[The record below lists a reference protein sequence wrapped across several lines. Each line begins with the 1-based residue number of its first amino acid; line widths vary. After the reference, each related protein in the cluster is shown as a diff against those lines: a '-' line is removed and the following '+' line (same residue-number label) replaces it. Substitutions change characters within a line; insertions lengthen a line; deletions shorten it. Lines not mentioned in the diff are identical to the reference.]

1 MNAKWKRLV
10 TAILMMALLLGPIV
24 SMQTPARAADG
35 EDDNTFIVGFD
46 AEFPPYGYKDDN
58 GEYVGFDLDLAQE
71 VCDRNGWT
79 LKKQPIEWNSK
90 DMELNSGSISCI
102 WNGFTMNGR
111 EDDYTWTKPYV
122 DNSQVVVV
130 RKDSGITQLSDLSG
144 KVVAVQADSSALAA
158 LTGEDASEEN
168 KALCETFKD
177 LQQVGD
183 YNSAFMNLESGAVN
197 AICMD
202 IGVANYEIESRGD
215 KFMMLEDRL
224 SSEEYGI
231 GFKKGNTEL
240 RDKVQAT
247 LLDMLA
253 DGTFDEIAEKWG
265 LEESICLTAD
275 DEVQEE
281 TTADDNTFV
290 VGFDAEFPPYGY
302 KNDDGEYVGFDLDL
316 AQEVC
321 DRNGWIL
328 KKQPIEW
335 NSKDMELNSGSISC
349 IWNGFTM
356 NGREDAYTWTTPYV
370 DNSQVVVV
378 RKDSGITQLT
388 DLSGKVVA
396 VQADSSALAA
406 LTGEDASEENKALAE
421 TFKELQ
427 QVGDYNSAFMNL
439 ESGAVNAICMDIGVA
454 NYEIESR
461 GDKFMM
467 LEDRLSSEEYGI
479 GFKKGNTEL
488 RDKVQATLLDMLAD
502 GTFDEIAEK
511 WGLEESICLTADDE
525 VQEETTADDNTFVV
539 GFDAEF
545 PPYGYKND
553 DGEYVGFDL
562 DLAQEVCDRNGWI
575 LKKQPI
581 EWNSKDMELNSGSI
595 SCIWNGFTMNGR
607 EDAYTWTTPYVDNS
621 QVVVVRKDSGITQL
635 TDLSGKV
642 VAVQAD
648 SSALAALTG
657 EDASEENKALAETF
671 KELQQ
676 VGDYNSAFM
685 NLESGA
691 VNAIC
696 MDIGV
701 ANYEIESRGDK
712 FMMLEDRLS
721 SEEYGIGFKKGNT
734 ELRDKVQAT
743 LLDMLADGT
752 FEEIAEKWGL
762 EESICLSPDDQV
774 QDGNAAAATA
784 TDTTSTG
791 KKNTSFW
798 DKFCSI
804 TKQLAEGLLAS
815 LVIFFLTLLFSL
827 PLGLLVAAGRMCK
840 IAPIRWLVKFY
851 ISIARGTPLMLQL
864 LVVFYGPYYLFGA
877 TLTTS
882 YRFQAVIIGFAL
894 NYAAY
899 FAEIYRSGIQAVP
912 QGQHEAAKILGYSKI
927 QTFFKIV
934 FPQMAKNILPSVTN
948 EVITLVKDTS
958 LAFAISY
965 TEMFTLAKQVAAAQT
980 TIMPLFIA
988 GVFYYIFN
996 FVVAFVMEK
1005 IEKRM
1010 NYYR

>member
-35 EDDNTFIVGFD
+35 EDDNSFIVGFD

-130 RKDSGITQLSDLSG
+130 RKDSGITQLSDLAG

-253 DGTFDEIAEKWG
+253 DGTFEEIAK
-265 LEESICLTAD
+265 
-275 DEVQEE
+275 
-281 TTADDNTFV
+281 
-290 VGFDAEFPPYGY
+290 
-302 KNDDGEYVGFDLDL
+302 
-316 AQEVC
+316 
-321 DRNGWIL
+321 
-328 KKQPIEW
+328 
-335 NSKDMELNSGSISC
+335 
-349 IWNGFTM
+349 
-356 NGREDAYTWTTPYV
+356 
-370 DNSQVVVV
+370 
-378 RKDSGITQLT
+378 
-388 DLSGKVVA
+388 
-396 VQADSSALAA
+396 
-406 LTGEDASEENKALAE
+406 
-421 TFKELQ
+421 
-427 QVGDYNSAFMNL
+427 
-439 ESGAVNAICMDIGVA
+439 
-454 NYEIESR
+454 
-461 GDKFMM
+461 
-467 LEDRLSSEEYGI
+467 
-479 GFKKGNTEL
+479 
-488 RDKVQATLLDMLAD
+488 
-502 GTFDEIAEK
+502 K

-784 TDTTSTG
+784 TDTTSTC

-912 QGQHEAAKILGYSKI
+912 QGQHEAAKILGYSKS

-1010 NYYR
+1010 NYYH

>member
-1 MNAKWKRLV
+1 MKTNLKRII
-10 TAILMMALLLGPIV
+10 TAILMMALLLGPLV
-24 SMQTPARAADG
+24 SVPVKA
-35 EDDNTFIVGFD
+35 EENEDNTFVVGFD
-46 AEFPPYGYKDDN
+46 AEFPPYGYKNDD

-130 RKDSGITQLSDLSG
+130 RKDSGITQLTDLAD

-168 KALCETFKD
+168 KTLCASFKD

-183 YNSAFMNLESGAVN
+183 YNSAFMNLESGAVD

-253 DGTFDEIAEKWG
+253 DGTFEEIAKKWG

-388 DLSGKVVA
+388 DLADKVVA

-406 LTGEDASEENKALAE
+406 LTGEDASEENLALAK
-421 TFKELQ
+421 TFKDLQ

-439 ESGAVNAICMDIGVA
+439 ESGAVDAICMDIGVA

-461 GDKFMM
+461 GDKFVM

-479 GFKKGNTEL
+479 GFKL
-488 RDKVQATLLDMLAD
+488 
-502 GTFDEIAEK
+502 
-511 WGLEESICLTADDE
+511 
-525 VQEETTADDNTFVV
+525 
-539 GFDAEF
+539 
-545 PPYGYKND
+545 
-553 DGEYVGFDL
+553 
-562 DLAQEVCDRNGWI
+562 
-575 LKKQPI
+575 
-581 EWNSKDMELNSGSI
+581 
-595 SCIWNGFTMNGR
+595 
-607 EDAYTWTTPYVDNS
+607 
-621 QVVVVRKDSGITQL
+621 
-635 TDLSGKV
+635 
-642 VAVQAD
+642 
-648 SSALAALTG
+648 
-657 EDASEENKALAETF
+657 
-671 KELQQ
+671 
-676 VGDYNSAFM
+676 
-685 NLESGA
+685 
-691 VNAIC
+691 
-696 MDIGV
+696 
-701 ANYEIESRGDK
+701 
-712 FMMLEDRLS
+712 
-721 SEEYGIGFKKGNT
+721 GNT

-774 QDGNAAAATA
+774 RDENAVAATV
-784 TDTTSTG
+784 TDSASTS
-791 KKNTSFW
+791 KKNTNFW

-912 QGQHEAAKILGYSKI
+912 QGQHEAAQILGYSKS

-1005 IEKRM
+1005 IEKSM

>member
-265 LEESICLTAD
+265 LEGSICLTAD

-281 TTADDNTFV
+281 TAADDNTFI

-378 RKDSGITQLT
+378 RKDSGITQLS

-406 LTGEDASEENKALAE
+406 LTGEDASEENLALAE
-421 TFKELQ
+421 TFKDLQ

-454 NYEIESR
+454 NYEIASR
-461 GDKFMM
+461 GDKFVM

-479 GFKKGNTEL
+479 GFKL
-488 RDKVQATLLDMLAD
+488 
-502 GTFDEIAEK
+502 
-511 WGLEESICLTADDE
+511 
-525 VQEETTADDNTFVV
+525 
-539 GFDAEF
+539 
-545 PPYGYKND
+545 
-553 DGEYVGFDL
+553 
-562 DLAQEVCDRNGWI
+562 
-575 LKKQPI
+575 
-581 EWNSKDMELNSGSI
+581 
-595 SCIWNGFTMNGR
+595 
-607 EDAYTWTTPYVDNS
+607 
-621 QVVVVRKDSGITQL
+621 
-635 TDLSGKV
+635 
-642 VAVQAD
+642 
-648 SSALAALTG
+648 
-657 EDASEENKALAETF
+657 
-671 KELQQ
+671 
-676 VGDYNSAFM
+676 
-685 NLESGA
+685 
-691 VNAIC
+691 
-696 MDIGV
+696 
-701 ANYEIESRGDK
+701 
-712 FMMLEDRLS
+712 
-721 SEEYGIGFKKGNT
+721 GNT

-774 QDGNAAAATA
+774 QDGNVAATA
-784 TDTTSTG
+784 TSTG

-877 TLTTS
+877 PLTTS

-1010 NYYR
+1010 NYYH

>member
-58 GEYVGFDLDLAQE
+58 
-71 VCDRNGWT
+71 
-79 LKKQPIEWNSK
+79 
-90 DMELNSGSISCI
+90 
-102 WNGFTMNGR
+102 
-111 EDDYTWTKPYV
+111 
-122 DNSQVVVV
+122 
-130 RKDSGITQLSDLSG
+130 
-144 KVVAVQADSSALAA
+144 
-158 LTGEDASEEN
+158 
-168 KALCETFKD
+168 
-177 LQQVGD
+177 
-183 YNSAFMNLESGAVN
+183 
-197 AICMD
+197 
-202 IGVANYEIESRGD
+202 
-215 KFMMLEDRL
+215 
-224 SSEEYGI
+224 
-231 GFKKGNTEL
+231 
-240 RDKVQAT
+240 
-247 LLDMLA
+247 
-253 DGTFDEIAEKWG
+253 
-265 LEESICLTAD
+265 
-275 DEVQEE
+275 
-281 TTADDNTFV
+281 
-290 VGFDAEFPPYGY
+290 
-302 KNDDGEYVGFDLDL
+302 GEYVGFDLDL

-406 LTGEDASEENKALAE
+406 LTGEDASEENKALCE
-421 TFKELQ
+421 TFKDLQ
-427 QVGDYNSAFMNL
+427 QVS
-439 ESGAVNAICMDIGVA
+439 
-454 NYEIESR
+454 
-461 GDKFMM
+461 
-467 LEDRLSSEEYGI
+467 
-479 GFKKGNTEL
+479 
-488 RDKVQATLLDMLAD
+488 
-502 GTFDEIAEK
+502 
-511 WGLEESICLTADDE
+511 
-525 VQEETTADDNTFVV
+525 
-539 GFDAEF
+539 
-545 PPYGYKND
+545 
-553 DGEYVGFDL
+553 
-562 DLAQEVCDRNGWI
+562 
-575 LKKQPI
+575 
-581 EWNSKDMELNSGSI
+581 
-595 SCIWNGFTMNGR
+595 
-607 EDAYTWTTPYVDNS
+607 
-621 QVVVVRKDSGITQL
+621 
-635 TDLSGKV
+635 
-642 VAVQAD
+642 
-648 SSALAALTG
+648 
-657 EDASEENKALAETF
+657 
-671 KELQQ
+671 
-676 VGDYNSAFM
+676 DYNSAFM

>member
-130 RKDSGITQLSDLSG
+130 RKDSGITQLNDLSG

-168 KALCETFKD
+168 KALCATFKD

-281 TTADDNTFV
+281 TAADDNTFV

-479 GFKKGNTEL
+479 GFKL
-488 RDKVQATLLDMLAD
+488 
-502 GTFDEIAEK
+502 
-511 WGLEESICLTADDE
+511 
-525 VQEETTADDNTFVV
+525 
-539 GFDAEF
+539 
-545 PPYGYKND
+545 
-553 DGEYVGFDL
+553 
-562 DLAQEVCDRNGWI
+562 
-575 LKKQPI
+575 
-581 EWNSKDMELNSGSI
+581 
-595 SCIWNGFTMNGR
+595 
-607 EDAYTWTTPYVDNS
+607 
-621 QVVVVRKDSGITQL
+621 
-635 TDLSGKV
+635 
-642 VAVQAD
+642 
-648 SSALAALTG
+648 
-657 EDASEENKALAETF
+657 
-671 KELQQ
+671 
-676 VGDYNSAFM
+676 
-685 NLESGA
+685 
-691 VNAIC
+691 
-696 MDIGV
+696 
-701 ANYEIESRGDK
+701 
-712 FMMLEDRLS
+712 
-721 SEEYGIGFKKGNT
+721 GNT

-774 QDGNAAAATA
+774 QDGNVAATA
-784 TDTTSTG
+784 TDSTSTG

-1010 NYYR
+1010 NYYH

>member
-130 RKDSGITQLSDLSG
+130 RKDSGITQLNDLAG

-168 KALCETFKD
+168 KTLCATFKD

-240 RDKVQAT
+240 RDKVPAT

-265 LEESICLTAD
+265 LEESVCLTAD

-454 NYEIESR
+454 NYEIASR
-461 GDKFMM
+461 GDKFVM

-479 GFKKGNTEL
+479 GFKL
-488 RDKVQATLLDMLAD
+488 
-502 GTFDEIAEK
+502 
-511 WGLEESICLTADDE
+511 
-525 VQEETTADDNTFVV
+525 
-539 GFDAEF
+539 
-545 PPYGYKND
+545 
-553 DGEYVGFDL
+553 
-562 DLAQEVCDRNGWI
+562 
-575 LKKQPI
+575 
-581 EWNSKDMELNSGSI
+581 
-595 SCIWNGFTMNGR
+595 
-607 EDAYTWTTPYVDNS
+607 
-621 QVVVVRKDSGITQL
+621 
-635 TDLSGKV
+635 
-642 VAVQAD
+642 
-648 SSALAALTG
+648 
-657 EDASEENKALAETF
+657 
-671 KELQQ
+671 
-676 VGDYNSAFM
+676 
-685 NLESGA
+685 
-691 VNAIC
+691 
-696 MDIGV
+696 
-701 ANYEIESRGDK
+701 
-712 FMMLEDRLS
+712 
-721 SEEYGIGFKKGNT
+721 GNT

-774 QDGNAAAATA
+774 QDGNVAATA
-784 TDTTSTG
+784 TDSTSTG

>member
-130 RKDSGITQLSDLSG
+130 RKDSGITQLNDLSG

-168 KALCETFKD
+168 KALCATFKD

-479 GFKKGNTEL
+479 GFKL
-488 RDKVQATLLDMLAD
+488 
-502 GTFDEIAEK
+502 
-511 WGLEESICLTADDE
+511 
-525 VQEETTADDNTFVV
+525 
-539 GFDAEF
+539 
-545 PPYGYKND
+545 
-553 DGEYVGFDL
+553 
-562 DLAQEVCDRNGWI
+562 
-575 LKKQPI
+575 
-581 EWNSKDMELNSGSI
+581 
-595 SCIWNGFTMNGR
+595 
-607 EDAYTWTTPYVDNS
+607 
-621 QVVVVRKDSGITQL
+621 
-635 TDLSGKV
+635 
-642 VAVQAD
+642 
-648 SSALAALTG
+648 
-657 EDASEENKALAETF
+657 
-671 KELQQ
+671 
-676 VGDYNSAFM
+676 
-685 NLESGA
+685 
-691 VNAIC
+691 
-696 MDIGV
+696 
-701 ANYEIESRGDK
+701 
-712 FMMLEDRLS
+712 
-721 SEEYGIGFKKGNT
+721 GNT

-774 QDGNAAAATA
+774 QDGNVAATA
-784 TDTTSTG
+784 TDSTSTG

-912 QGQHEAAKILGYSKI
+912 QGQHEAAKILGYSKS

>member
-24 SMQTPARAADG
+24 SIQTPARAADG

-58 GEYVGFDLDLAQE
+58 
-71 VCDRNGWT
+71 
-79 LKKQPIEWNSK
+79 
-90 DMELNSGSISCI
+90 
-102 WNGFTMNGR
+102 
-111 EDDYTWTKPYV
+111 
-122 DNSQVVVV
+122 
-130 RKDSGITQLSDLSG
+130 
-144 KVVAVQADSSALAA
+144 
-158 LTGEDASEEN
+158 
-168 KALCETFKD
+168 
-177 LQQVGD
+177 
-183 YNSAFMNLESGAVN
+183 
-197 AICMD
+197 
-202 IGVANYEIESRGD
+202 
-215 KFMMLEDRL
+215 
-224 SSEEYGI
+224 
-231 GFKKGNTEL
+231 
-240 RDKVQAT
+240 
-247 LLDMLA
+247 
-253 DGTFDEIAEKWG
+253 
-265 LEESICLTAD
+265 
-275 DEVQEE
+275 
-281 TTADDNTFV
+281 
-290 VGFDAEFPPYGY
+290 
-302 KNDDGEYVGFDLDL
+302 GEYVGFDLDL

-378 RKDSGITQLT
+378 RKDSGITQLN

-406 LTGEDASEENKALAE
+406 LTGEDASEDNKALAE

-502 GTFDEIAEK
+502 GTFEEIAEK

-553 DGEYVGFDL
+553 NGEYVGFDL

-635 TDLSGKV
+635 NDLSGKV

-657 EDASEENKALAETF
+657 EDASEDNKALAETF

-774 QDGNAAAATA
+774 QDGNVAAATA

-840 IAPIRWLVKFY
+840 IAPIRWLVKLY

-912 QGQHEAAKILGYSKI
+912 QGQHEAAKILGYSKS

-1010 NYYR
+1010 NYYH

>member
-130 RKDSGITQLSDLSG
+130 RKDSGITQLNDLSG

-168 KALCETFKD
+168 KALCATFKD

-281 TTADDNTFV
+281 TAADDNTFV

-378 RKDSGITQLT
+378 RKDSGITQLS

-406 LTGEDASEENKALAE
+406 LTGEDASEENLALAE
-421 TFKELQ
+421 TFKDLQ

-454 NYEIESR
+454 NYEIASR
-461 GDKFMM
+461 GDKFVM

-479 GFKKGNTEL
+479 GFKL
-488 RDKVQATLLDMLAD
+488 
-502 GTFDEIAEK
+502 
-511 WGLEESICLTADDE
+511 
-525 VQEETTADDNTFVV
+525 
-539 GFDAEF
+539 
-545 PPYGYKND
+545 
-553 DGEYVGFDL
+553 
-562 DLAQEVCDRNGWI
+562 
-575 LKKQPI
+575 
-581 EWNSKDMELNSGSI
+581 
-595 SCIWNGFTMNGR
+595 
-607 EDAYTWTTPYVDNS
+607 
-621 QVVVVRKDSGITQL
+621 
-635 TDLSGKV
+635 
-642 VAVQAD
+642 
-648 SSALAALTG
+648 
-657 EDASEENKALAETF
+657 
-671 KELQQ
+671 
-676 VGDYNSAFM
+676 
-685 NLESGA
+685 
-691 VNAIC
+691 
-696 MDIGV
+696 
-701 ANYEIESRGDK
+701 
-712 FMMLEDRLS
+712 
-721 SEEYGIGFKKGNT
+721 GNT

-762 EESICLSPDDQV
+762 EESICLSLDDQV
-774 QDGNAAAATA
+774 QDGNVAATA
-784 TDTTSTG
+784 TDSTSTG

>member
-35 EDDNTFIVGFD
+35 EDDNTFIVGCD

-130 RKDSGITQLSDLSG
+130 RKDSGITQLNDLSG

-253 DGTFDEIAEKWG
+253 DGTFDEIAK
-265 LEESICLTAD
+265 
-275 DEVQEE
+275 
-281 TTADDNTFV
+281 
-290 VGFDAEFPPYGY
+290 
-302 KNDDGEYVGFDLDL
+302 
-316 AQEVC
+316 
-321 DRNGWIL
+321 
-328 KKQPIEW
+328 
-335 NSKDMELNSGSISC
+335 
-349 IWNGFTM
+349 
-356 NGREDAYTWTTPYV
+356 
-370 DNSQVVVV
+370 
-378 RKDSGITQLT
+378 
-388 DLSGKVVA
+388 
-396 VQADSSALAA
+396 
-406 LTGEDASEENKALAE
+406 
-421 TFKELQ
+421 
-427 QVGDYNSAFMNL
+427 
-439 ESGAVNAICMDIGVA
+439 
-454 NYEIESR
+454 
-461 GDKFMM
+461 
-467 LEDRLSSEEYGI
+467 
-479 GFKKGNTEL
+479 
-488 RDKVQATLLDMLAD
+488 
-502 GTFDEIAEK
+502 K

-784 TDTTSTG
+784 TDTTSTC

-912 QGQHEAAKILGYSKI
+912 QGQHEAAKILGYSKS

-1010 NYYR
+1010 NYYH

>member
-406 LTGEDASEENKALAE
+406 LTGEDASEENLALAE
-421 TFKELQ
+421 TFKDLQ

-454 NYEIESR
+454 NYEIASR
-461 GDKFMM
+461 GDKFVM

-479 GFKKGNTEL
+479 GFKL
-488 RDKVQATLLDMLAD
+488 
-502 GTFDEIAEK
+502 
-511 WGLEESICLTADDE
+511 
-525 VQEETTADDNTFVV
+525 
-539 GFDAEF
+539 
-545 PPYGYKND
+545 
-553 DGEYVGFDL
+553 
-562 DLAQEVCDRNGWI
+562 
-575 LKKQPI
+575 
-581 EWNSKDMELNSGSI
+581 
-595 SCIWNGFTMNGR
+595 
-607 EDAYTWTTPYVDNS
+607 
-621 QVVVVRKDSGITQL
+621 
-635 TDLSGKV
+635 
-642 VAVQAD
+642 
-648 SSALAALTG
+648 
-657 EDASEENKALAETF
+657 
-671 KELQQ
+671 
-676 VGDYNSAFM
+676 
-685 NLESGA
+685 
-691 VNAIC
+691 
-696 MDIGV
+696 
-701 ANYEIESRGDK
+701 
-712 FMMLEDRLS
+712 
-721 SEEYGIGFKKGNT
+721 GNT

-774 QDGNAAAATA
+774 QDGNVAATA
-784 TDTTSTG
+784 TDSTSTG

>member
-130 RKDSGITQLSDLSG
+130 RKDSGITQLNDLSG

-158 LTGEDASEEN
+158 LTGEDASEGN

-281 TTADDNTFV
+281 TAADDNTFV

-335 NSKDMELNSGSISC
+335 NSKDMELNSSSISC

-406 LTGEDASEENKALAE
+406 LTGEDASEGNKALCE
-421 TFKELQ
+421 TFK
-427 QVGDYNSAFMNL
+427 D
-439 ESGAVNAICMDIGVA
+439 
-454 NYEIESR
+454 
-461 GDKFMM
+461 
-467 LEDRLSSEEYGI
+467 
-479 GFKKGNTEL
+479 
-488 RDKVQATLLDMLAD
+488 
-502 GTFDEIAEK
+502 
-511 WGLEESICLTADDE
+511 
-525 VQEETTADDNTFVV
+525 
-539 GFDAEF
+539 
-545 PPYGYKND
+545 
-553 DGEYVGFDL
+553 
-562 DLAQEVCDRNGWI
+562 
-575 LKKQPI
+575 
-581 EWNSKDMELNSGSI
+581 
-595 SCIWNGFTMNGR
+595 
-607 EDAYTWTTPYVDNS
+607 
-621 QVVVVRKDSGITQL
+621 
-635 TDLSGKV
+635 
-642 VAVQAD
+642 
-648 SSALAALTG
+648 
-657 EDASEENKALAETF
+657 
-671 KELQQ
+671 LQQ

-774 QDGNAAAATA
+774 QDGNVAATA
-784 TDTTSTG
+784 TDSTSTG

-912 QGQHEAAKILGYSKI
+912 QGQHEAAKILGYSKS

-996 FVVAFVMEK
+996 YVVAFVMEK

-1010 NYYR
+1010 NYYH

>member
-130 RKDSGITQLSDLSG
+130 RKDSGITPLNDLSG
-144 KVVAVQADSSALAA
+144 KVAAVQGDSSALAA
-158 LTGEDASEEN
+158 RTGEDASEEN
-168 KALCETFKD
+168 KALCATFKD

-281 TTADDNTFV
+281 TAADDNTFV

-378 RKDSGITQLT
+378 RKDSGITQLS

-406 LTGEDASEENKALAE
+406 LTGEDASEENLALAE
-421 TFKELQ
+421 TFKDLQ

-454 NYEIESR
+454 NYEIASR
-461 GDKFMM
+461 GDKFVM

-479 GFKKGNTEL
+479 GFKL
-488 RDKVQATLLDMLAD
+488 
-502 GTFDEIAEK
+502 
-511 WGLEESICLTADDE
+511 
-525 VQEETTADDNTFVV
+525 
-539 GFDAEF
+539 
-545 PPYGYKND
+545 
-553 DGEYVGFDL
+553 
-562 DLAQEVCDRNGWI
+562 
-575 LKKQPI
+575 
-581 EWNSKDMELNSGSI
+581 
-595 SCIWNGFTMNGR
+595 
-607 EDAYTWTTPYVDNS
+607 
-621 QVVVVRKDSGITQL
+621 
-635 TDLSGKV
+635 
-642 VAVQAD
+642 
-648 SSALAALTG
+648 
-657 EDASEENKALAETF
+657 
-671 KELQQ
+671 
-676 VGDYNSAFM
+676 
-685 NLESGA
+685 
-691 VNAIC
+691 
-696 MDIGV
+696 
-701 ANYEIESRGDK
+701 
-712 FMMLEDRLS
+712 
-721 SEEYGIGFKKGNT
+721 GNT

-774 QDGNAAAATA
+774 QDGNVAATA
-784 TDTTSTG
+784 TDSTSTG

>member
-281 TTADDNTFV
+281 TAADDNTFV

-302 KNDDGEYVGFDLDL
+302 KNDDGEYVGFDLEL

-370 DNSQVVVV
+370 DNSQVAVV
-378 RKDSGITQLT
+378 RKDSGITQLS

-406 LTGEDASEENKALAE
+406 LTGEDASEENLALAE
-421 TFKELQ
+421 TFKDLQ

-454 NYEIESR
+454 NYEIASR
-461 GDKFMM
+461 GDKFVM

-479 GFKKGNTEL
+479 GFKL
-488 RDKVQATLLDMLAD
+488 
-502 GTFDEIAEK
+502 
-511 WGLEESICLTADDE
+511 
-525 VQEETTADDNTFVV
+525 
-539 GFDAEF
+539 
-545 PPYGYKND
+545 
-553 DGEYVGFDL
+553 
-562 DLAQEVCDRNGWI
+562 
-575 LKKQPI
+575 
-581 EWNSKDMELNSGSI
+581 
-595 SCIWNGFTMNGR
+595 
-607 EDAYTWTTPYVDNS
+607 
-621 QVVVVRKDSGITQL
+621 
-635 TDLSGKV
+635 
-642 VAVQAD
+642 
-648 SSALAALTG
+648 
-657 EDASEENKALAETF
+657 
-671 KELQQ
+671 
-676 VGDYNSAFM
+676 
-685 NLESGA
+685 
-691 VNAIC
+691 
-696 MDIGV
+696 
-701 ANYEIESRGDK
+701 
-712 FMMLEDRLS
+712 
-721 SEEYGIGFKKGNT
+721 GNT

-774 QDGNAAAATA
+774 QDGNVAATA
-784 TDTTSTG
+784 TDSTSTG

>member
-130 RKDSGITQLSDLSG
+130 RKDSGITQLNDLAG

-168 KALCETFKD
+168 KTLCATFKD

-265 LEESICLTAD
+265 LEESVCLTAD

-454 NYEIESR
+454 NYEIASR
-461 GDKFMM
+461 GDKF
-467 LEDRLSSEEYGI
+467 
-479 GFKKGNTEL
+479 
-488 RDKVQATLLDMLAD
+488 V
-502 GTFDEIAEK
+502 
-511 WGLEESICLTADDE
+511 
-525 VQEETTADDNTFVV
+525 
-539 GFDAEF
+539 
-545 PPYGYKND
+545 
-553 DGEYVGFDL
+553 
-562 DLAQEVCDRNGWI
+562 
-575 LKKQPI
+575 
-581 EWNSKDMELNSGSI
+581 
-595 SCIWNGFTMNGR
+595 
-607 EDAYTWTTPYVDNS
+607 
-621 QVVVVRKDSGITQL
+621 
-635 TDLSGKV
+635 
-642 VAVQAD
+642 
-648 SSALAALTG
+648 
-657 EDASEENKALAETF
+657 
-671 KELQQ
+671 
-676 VGDYNSAFM
+676 
-685 NLESGA
+685 
-691 VNAIC
+691 
-696 MDIGV
+696 
-701 ANYEIESRGDK
+701 
-712 FMMLEDRLS
+712 MLEDRLS

-774 QDGNAAAATA
+774 QDGNVAATA
-784 TDTTSTG
+784 TDSTSTG

>member
-265 LEESICLTAD
+265 LEGSICLTAD

-281 TTADDNTFV
+281 TAADDNTFI

-378 RKDSGITQLT
+378 RKDSGITQLS

-406 LTGEDASEENKALAE
+406 LTGEDASEENLALAE
-421 TFKELQ
+421 TFKDLQ

-439 ESGAVNAICMDIGVA
+439 ESGTVNAICMDIGVA
-454 NYEIESR
+454 NYEIASR
-461 GDKFMM
+461 GDKFVM

-479 GFKKGNTEL
+479 GFKL
-488 RDKVQATLLDMLAD
+488 
-502 GTFDEIAEK
+502 
-511 WGLEESICLTADDE
+511 
-525 VQEETTADDNTFVV
+525 
-539 GFDAEF
+539 
-545 PPYGYKND
+545 
-553 DGEYVGFDL
+553 
-562 DLAQEVCDRNGWI
+562 
-575 LKKQPI
+575 
-581 EWNSKDMELNSGSI
+581 
-595 SCIWNGFTMNGR
+595 
-607 EDAYTWTTPYVDNS
+607 
-621 QVVVVRKDSGITQL
+621 
-635 TDLSGKV
+635 
-642 VAVQAD
+642 
-648 SSALAALTG
+648 
-657 EDASEENKALAETF
+657 
-671 KELQQ
+671 
-676 VGDYNSAFM
+676 
-685 NLESGA
+685 
-691 VNAIC
+691 
-696 MDIGV
+696 
-701 ANYEIESRGDK
+701 
-712 FMMLEDRLS
+712 
-721 SEEYGIGFKKGNT
+721 GNT

-774 QDGNAAAATA
+774 QDGNVAATA
-784 TDTTSTG
+784 TDSTSTG

>member
-130 RKDSGITQLSDLSG
+130 RKDSGITQLNDLSG

-168 KALCETFKD
+168 KALCATFKD

-265 LEESICLTAD
+265 LEGSICLTAD

-281 TTADDNTFV
+281 TAADDNTFV

-378 RKDSGITQLT
+378 RKDSGITQLS

-406 LTGEDASEENKALAE
+406 LTGEDASEENLALAE
-421 TFKELQ
+421 TFKDLQ

-454 NYEIESR
+454 NYEIASR
-461 GDKFMM
+461 GDKF
-467 LEDRLSSEEYGI
+467 
-479 GFKKGNTEL
+479 
-488 RDKVQATLLDMLAD
+488 V
-502 GTFDEIAEK
+502 
-511 WGLEESICLTADDE
+511 
-525 VQEETTADDNTFVV
+525 
-539 GFDAEF
+539 
-545 PPYGYKND
+545 
-553 DGEYVGFDL
+553 
-562 DLAQEVCDRNGWI
+562 
-575 LKKQPI
+575 
-581 EWNSKDMELNSGSI
+581 
-595 SCIWNGFTMNGR
+595 
-607 EDAYTWTTPYVDNS
+607 
-621 QVVVVRKDSGITQL
+621 
-635 TDLSGKV
+635 
-642 VAVQAD
+642 
-648 SSALAALTG
+648 
-657 EDASEENKALAETF
+657 
-671 KELQQ
+671 
-676 VGDYNSAFM
+676 
-685 NLESGA
+685 
-691 VNAIC
+691 
-696 MDIGV
+696 
-701 ANYEIESRGDK
+701 
-712 FMMLEDRLS
+712 MLEDRLS

-774 QDGNAAAATA
+774 QDGNVAATA
-784 TDTTSTG
+784 TDSTSTG